1 MSEQAS
7 GYQSEGKGQDDLLN
21 RLFDQIYD
29 ELYSMA
35 QNQRARWRG
44 MDTLNTTALLHETY
58 LKLKKHNPA
67 RIESRRHFMGLAS
80 KAMRHVLI
88 NYAEKRLAQ
97 KRGSGN
103 QVVPVDDVNLIA
115 DDHTAAELI
124 NLHQALEKLE
134 KQNDRL
140 GRVVECRFF
149 GGMTVADTAFS
160 LNVSEA
166 TVKRDWQAAC
176 DWLYAELGNDNSGR
190 YRG

>member
-1 MSEQAS
+1 MESKGLHPE
-7 GYQSEGKGQDDLLN
+7 EKGQDDLLN

-29 ELYSMA
+29 ELYSLA
-35 QNQRARWRG
+35 QDQRARWRG

-67 RIESRRHFMGLAS
+67 QIESRRHFMGLAS

-88 NYAEKRLAQ
+88 NYAEKRLAL
-97 KRGSGN
+97 KRGGGS
-103 QVVPVDDVNLIA
+103 QAASFDEASLIA
-115 DDHTAAELI
+115 DDAAAEELI

-134 KQNDRL
+134 KMNNRQ

-149 GGMTVADTAFS
+149 GGMSVADTAFS

-176 DWLYAELGNDNSGR
+176 DWLYTQLGDASTNRGR
-190 YRG
+190 ES